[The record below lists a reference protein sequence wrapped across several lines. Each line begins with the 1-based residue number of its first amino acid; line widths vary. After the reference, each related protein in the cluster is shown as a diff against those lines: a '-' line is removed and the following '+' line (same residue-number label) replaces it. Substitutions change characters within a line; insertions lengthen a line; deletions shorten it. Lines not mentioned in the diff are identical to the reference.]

1 MKKII
6 AVVLAGAIFAAI
18 AGVTITHSQQ
28 KDSVVSGIDLAA
40 QTLSEFD
47 FTDNDH
53 FDAFVS
59 VCFMVD
65 DYEVLSGMT
74 KVSQKGQP
82 LLWQSEAKSWSKKGW
97 SNWLAD
103 EADRVLRDTEGEK
116 ISVRRIAVR
125 ITCDCDDAFYIDVE
139 ASMKTNNPELATFM
153 DVRYEEGDSLY
164 LISLDTSRKITSV
177 NGLFETY
184 RHYGERR
191 RKIELL
197 PE

>member
-6 AVVLAGAIFAAI
+6 AIVLASAIFAAI
-18 AGVTITHSQQ
+18 AGAVIAHSLQ

-47 FTDNDH
+47 FTDDDH
-53 FDAFVS
+53 FDASVS

-82 LLWQSEAKSWSKKGW
+82 LLWQSEAKSWSKKDW
-97 SNWLAD
+97 SNWLTS
-103 EADRVLRDTEGEK
+103 EADRVLRDTEGKK

-125 ITCDCDDAFYIDVE
+125 ITCDCDDKFYIDVE
-139 ASMKTNNPELATFM
+139 ANVKSGSPEPPTFM
-153 DVRYEEGDSLY
+153 DVIYEEGDSLY
-164 LISLDTSRKITSV
+164 FISLDTTRKITSV
-177 NGLFETY
+177 NGMFETY
-184 RHYGERR
+184 RHDRKRR
-191 RKIELL
+191 RKIELPL
-197 PE
+197 E

>member
-6 AVVLAGAIFAAI
+6 AIVLAGAIFAAI
-18 AGVTITHSQQ
+18 AGAVIVHSQQ

-47 FTDNDH
+47 FTDNEH

-116 ISVRRIAVR
+116 ISVRKVAVR
-125 ITCDCDDAFYIDVE
+125 TTCDCDDEFYIDVE
-139 ASMKTNNPELATFM
+139 ASMKSGNPELATFKE
-153 DVRYEEGDSLY
+153 VIYEEGDSLY
-164 LISLDTSRKITSV
+164 LISLDTTRKITSV
-177 NGLFETY
+177 NGMFETY
-184 RHYGERR
+184 RHDRKRR